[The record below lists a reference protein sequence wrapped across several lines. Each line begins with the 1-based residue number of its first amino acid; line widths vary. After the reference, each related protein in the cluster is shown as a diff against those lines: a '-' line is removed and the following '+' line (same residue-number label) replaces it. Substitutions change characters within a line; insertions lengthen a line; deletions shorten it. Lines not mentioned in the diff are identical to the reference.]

1 MKKLLL
7 IALTLLSFSLFAQET
22 TENSS
27 SFTYLSAPIHKIYE
41 HKDGYMVL
49 YTKNNNDIGELLL
62 PKKWFL
68 QNTDSEYKAFLRGIS
83 KNLQPYVAVGYKD
96 GSPSVVF
103 VNAPIQKNDPVWKM
117 LPSTTK
123 ISDKFN
129 SISAIDFSL

>member
-49 YTKNNNDIGELLL
+49 YTKNNNDIGLAEWLKELS
-62 PKKWFL
+62 
-68 QNTDSEYKAFLRGIS
+68 NTEEERMRKF
-83 KNLQPYVAVGYKD
+83 GY
-96 GSPSVVF
+96 
-103 VNAPIQKNDPVWKM
+103 NN
-117 LPSTTK
+117 
-123 ISDKFN
+123 
-129 SISAIDFSL
+129 